1 MYCCCC
7 AAGFYSCL
15 LMCIRICVRV
25 HVYVC
30 VYIKQRIHK
39 ICVCADAAALA
50 WLPWPGLVS
59 DFVPRP
65 LSLSLSLPSCRFSSL
80 SSLLSHKLCLI
91 LLSPSLLLH
100 TSSLCLPLL
109 QLKVV
114 LQILHLALSLS
125 LCLSS
130 LSNSNV
136 DCDCGSHFNALLFV
150 FVAAAAAAATAGS
163 SASFSF
169 YFPVSAAQIP
179 SPVCTRFVIAFNKN
193 SCCSLLVSPPFIS
206 PLSLFYTASHSY
218 TFITAL
224 LRCRRRALSLSS
236 SAALDKCLSLSDDD
250 GDAPKV

>member
-50 WLPWPGLVS
+50 CLPWPGLVS

-91 LLSPSLLLH
+91 LPSPSLLLH
-100 TSSLCLPLL
+100 HFLSLPSTFATQSCASNFALGT
-109 QLKVV
+109 
-114 LQILHLALSLS
+114 LALSLS
-125 LCLSS
+125 LLS
-130 LSNSNV
+130 
-136 DCDCGSHFNALLFV
+136 
-150 FVAAAAAAATAGS
+150 
-163 SASFSF
+163 
-169 YFPVSAAQIP
+169 QQQQ
-179 SPVCTRFVIAFNKN
+179 R
-193 SCCSLLVSPPFIS
+193 
-206 PLSLFYTASHSY
+206 
-218 TFITAL
+218 
-224 LRCRRRALSLSS
+224 
-236 SAALDKCLSLSDDD
+236 
-250 GDAPKV
+250 